1 VAASRGIGRVHGGEL
16 DGEVTDREV
25 VGAGPTH
32 VGVQC
37 RHGVDPGVSEGYRL
51 GLCSMGS
58 RERSAGTV
66 HAHWGLAVVAVSK
79 GMGRRGVWQGVGLG
93 LLLLLESNWIRQ
105 GNKSL
110 PRFARAA

>member
-1 VAASRGIGRVHGGEL
+1 VVASRGIGCERAGEL
-16 DGEVTDREV
+16 DGEVTSREV

-32 VGVQC
+32 VGVHY
-37 RHGVDPGVSEGYRL
+37 RHGVDPEVSEGYRL

-58 RERSAGTV
+58 RERSAGMM
-66 HAHWGLAVVAVSK
+66 HAHWGLAVVVVSK
-79 GMGRRGVWQGVGLG
+79 GMGRRGVWQGVGLR